1 VSHPS
6 LGLPTVDRSA
16 GLPPAAARVHAARE
30 RLAARALEVA
40 IDRDPTIRARYDE
53 IGLRRLLRDTAA
65 LIDRV
70 VDSLADGD
78 VERARAF
85 AEAVPPMYRRRKV
98 PMDDLINLAESI
110 RAAIGAILP
119 VADRGLVDAAVDA
132 MIDRFR
138 WHRRIAGD
146 ARKRNRLLA
155 AIYKGA

>member
-6 LGLPTVDRSA
+6 LGLPPVDRPG
-16 GLPPAAARVHAARE
+16 GLPPAAARVNAARE
-30 RLAARALEVA
+30 RLAARALEIA
-40 IDRDPTIRARYDE
+40 IDRDPTIQERYDE
-53 IGLRRLLRDTAA
+53 IALRRLLRDTVV
-65 LIDRV
+65 LVDRV
-70 VDSLADGD
+70 VDTLADGD
-78 VERARAF
+78 PERARAF

-98 PMDDLINLAESI
+98 PMDDLINLALSI
-110 RAAIGAILP
+110 RAAIGAVLP
-119 VADRGLVDAAVDA
+119 LADMGLVDAAVDA